1 MKRLKKI
8 KGIAL
13 VLTCGLL
20 LINSACERTS
30 GPNAKTPNAMFSYS
44 TGASFTVTF
53 TNLSEDASSYLW
65 DFGDGVT
72 STAVNPSHTYVS
84 RGSKTV
90 TLTARNGHAKDQAVA
105 YIDMTS
111 QIKLINQSS
120 YPFNV
125 SIDGVSQGTISGG
138 TYKFYD
144 VNPGTHKVYVEQKS
158 GYTLWPTTRNYT
170 LTCYAGYYI
179 SQSFDTVL
187 D

>member
-1 MKRLKKI
+1 MRSLNKI
-8 KGIAL
+8 KRIAF
-13 VLTCGLL
+13 VLACCLL
-20 LINSACERTS
+20 LINTACKKPEI
-30 GPNAKTPNAMFSYS
+30 PNAKTPDAMFSYS

-65 DFGDGVT
+65 DFGDGGT

-84 RGSKTV
+84 RGIKTV

-120 YPFNV
+120 YPFSV

-158 GYTLWPTTRNYT
+158 GYTLWPTTRNYS

-179 SQSFDTVL
+179 SQSFNTVL